1 MKETC
6 KPIEELKEVLKGFME
21 IQIGINDAVNDD
33 FEDLEKELAT
43 LDEQTAEIITRIFER
58 IIIIE
63 TKISEI
69 KTENDNINRTFRT
82 FDIKVGKK
90 INFDINNIYHHL
102 KGVRRR
108 ANENNEKVFDEIHK
122 IYEYME
128 RLENHINGV
137 AEFAHNT
144 DRVVRAICA
153 DLDNRRERKENK
165 RNASDK

>member
-33 FEDLEKELAT
+33 FEDLTKELTA

-63 TKISEI
+63 TKISDI
-69 KTENDNINRTFRT
+69 KTENDNIKRTFKT

-90 INFDINNIYHHL
+90 INFDINNIYHNL

-122 IYEYME
+122 IYEHME
-128 RLENHINGV
+128 RLENRINDIDKRI
-137 AEFAHNT
+137 T
-144 DRVVRAICA
+144 TIW
-153 DLDNRRERKENK
+153 RR
-165 RNASDK
+165 